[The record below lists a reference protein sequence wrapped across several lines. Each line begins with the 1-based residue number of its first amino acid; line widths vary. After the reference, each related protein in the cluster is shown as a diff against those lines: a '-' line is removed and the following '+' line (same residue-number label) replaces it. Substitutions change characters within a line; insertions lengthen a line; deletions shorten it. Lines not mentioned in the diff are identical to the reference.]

1 MDARG
6 RDVFKSCRATA
17 RTSATAIGMIGT
29 IDGIGTRIV
38 VATIGPV
45 GTIGAV
51 DATARRATTRG
62 DADDR
67 AIGTDEDEDE
77 TTVMDGTN
85 ARSSEDGRTSG
96 TTRTIA
102 GGGETSER
110 GDGSVDERIRDS
122 ARGDAGRRRRRAR
135 DDAGTGREIGTDAK
149 TIGTARGIEGM
160 RRRRPR
166 RRHRGSGRRR
176 DVRTSARR
184 RRERRSRLDGS
195 SKTRITSDE

>member
-1 MDARG
+1 MDARE

-17 RTSATAIGMIGT
+17 RTSATAIGTIGT

-38 VATIGPV
+38 VATIGTI
-45 GTIGAV
+45 GTI

-67 AIGTDEDEDE
+67 AIGTDEDEDG

-85 ARSSEDGRTSG
+85 ARSSEEERTSG

-102 GGGETSER
+102 GGGETSGR

-122 ARGDAGRRRRRAR
+122 ARGDAGRRHRRTR
-135 DDAGTGREIGTDAK
+135 DDAGMGREIGTDAK